1 MDDTSKDTEWWWI
14 DYLEN
19 EMDPSLDKD
28 LQILLEHSQEDR
40 DAFENF
46 RLLKEWL
53 RESDPV
59 AHWPIEP
66 AWSECA
72 ETSWRPSIMTTITK
86 PIGQPCRG
94 KQSLSAFEPDLCFFE
109 SFKVGQGF

>member
-1 MDDTSKDTEWWWI
+1 MEDTDKGNEWWWI

-28 LQILLEHSQEDR
+28 LELLLEHSQEDR

-53 RESDPV
+53 RNCD
-59 AHWPIEP
+59 
-66 AWSECA
+66 
-72 ETSWRPSIMTTITK
+72 
-86 PIGQPCRG
+86 PIGDWPVDARLERMRKNVMNAIHAG
-94 KQSLSAFEPDLCFFE
+94 EDKDGYWPVTSRETKSLS
-109 SFKVGQGF
+109 V